1 MGTPVVEAS
10 GTPASPVHG
19 PQQELREH
27 ARAILDAALEAA
39 DAEESVRRNLRR
51 RDNQLVVGRTQL
63 DLLSFRR
70 LWVVGFGKASTRM
83 ARAVE
88 QLLGDRIHAGL
99 VVTKHGH
106 GVPLRK
112 VEVLEA
118 SHPLPGPEGEAA
130 ARRMAE
136 LLRQAGEEDL
146 VLCLVSGGGSAL
158 LPLPAEGLTLQDK
171 VAVTQLLLRSGAT
184 ISEVNAVRKH
194 LSAVKG
200 GWLTRLAY
208 PARVVGLVV
217 SDVLGDA
224 LDAIASGPLSPDPT
238 TYGDALRV
246 LERYQLLER
255 VPSAVRQRLERGASG
270 QVPETPKPGDPVF
283 ERVSLHVVA
292 GVADAVEGAR
302 GAAERLGYRAL
313 VLTTWMEGEAREV
326 GRVVAAVAR
335 EEVVR
340 DRPVPKPACLLMG
353 GETTV
358 TVRGTGRGGRNQEL
372 VLASAFGLE
381 GLSGVLVASLAT
393 DGTDGPTDAAGAFAD
408 GTTLAR
414 AKAQALD
421 PEEFLARNDAYAFFE
436 ALQDLVRTGPT
447 GTNVND
453 LVLILAR

>member
-1 MGTPVVEAS
+1 VQPS
-10 GTPASPVHG
+10 GTPPSRVHG
-19 PQQELREH
+19 PQRELREH

-51 RDNQLVVGRTQL
+51 RGDQVVVGTTQL

-70 LWVVGFGKASTRM
+70 LWVVGFGKASARM

-88 QLLGDRIHAGL
+88 QLLGDRIHGGL

-130 ARRMAE
+130 ARRVAD
-136 LLRQAGEEDL
+136 LLREAGEGDL
-146 VLCLVSGGGSAL
+146 VVCLVSGGGSAL

-171 VAVTQLLLRSGAT
+171 VAVTHLLLRSGAT

-200 GWLTRLAY
+200 GWLARLAY

-217 SDVLGDA
+217 SDVLGDP

-238 TYGDALRV
+238 TYEDALRV
-246 LERYQLLER
+246 LERYGLLDQ
-255 VPSAVRQRLERGASG
+255 VPHAVRERLERGASG

-283 ERVSLHVVA
+283 EKVSLHVVA

-302 GAAERLGYRAL
+302 AAAERLGYRAL
-313 VLTTWMEGEAREV
+313 VLTTWLEGEAREV
-326 GRVVAAVAR
+326 GRVVAALAR

-358 TVRGTGRGGRNQEL
+358 TVRGPGRGGRNQEL
-372 VLASAFGLE
+372 VLASTLGLE

-414 AKAQALD
+414 AKAQGMD
-421 PEEFLARNDAYAFFE
+421 PEQFLARNDAYPFFE

-453 LVLILAR
+453 LVLVLAR

>member
-1 MGTPVVEAS
+1 MQPS
-10 GTPASPVHG
+10 GTPPSPVHG
-19 PQQELREH
+19 PQRELREH

-51 RDNQLVVGRTQL
+51 RGDQVVVGTTQL

-70 LWVVGFGKASTRM
+70 LWVVGFGKASARM

-88 QLLGDRIHAGL
+88 QLLGDRIHGGL

-130 ARRMAE
+130 ARRMSD
-136 LLRQAGEEDL
+136 LLRGAGEGDL
-146 VLCLVSGGGSAL
+146 VVCLVSGGGSAL

-171 VAVTQLLLRSGAT
+171 VAVTHLLLRSGAT

-200 GWLTRLAY
+200 GWLARLAS

-217 SDVLGDA
+217 SDVLGDP

-238 TYGDALRV
+238 TYEDALRV
-246 LERYQLLER
+246 LERYGLLDQ
-255 VPSAVRQRLERGASG
+255 VPRAVRERLERGASG
-270 QVPETPKPGDPVF
+270 RVPETPKPGDPVF
-283 ERVSLHVVA
+283 EKVSLHVVA

-302 GAAERLGYRAL
+302 AAAERLGYRAL
-313 VLTTWMEGEAREV
+313 VLTTWLEGEAREV
-326 GRVVAAVAR
+326 GRVVAALAR

-358 TVRGTGRGGRNQEL
+358 TVRGPGRGGRNQEL
-372 VLASAFGLE
+372 VLASALGLE

-414 AKAQALD
+414 AKTQGMD
-421 PEEFLARNDAYAFFE
+421 PEQFLARNDAYPFFE

-453 LVLILAR
+453 VVLVLAR

>member
-1 MGTPVVEAS
+1 MQPS
-10 GTPASPVHG
+10 GTPPSRVHG
-19 PQQELREH
+19 PQRELREH

-51 RDNQLVVGRTQL
+51 RGDQVVVGTTQL

-70 LWVVGFGKASTRM
+70 LWVVGFGKASARM

-88 QLLGDRIHAGL
+88 QLLGDRIHGGL

-130 ARRMAE
+130 ARRVAD
-136 LLRQAGEEDL
+136 LLREAGEGDL
-146 VLCLVSGGGSAL
+146 VVCLVSGGGSAL

-171 VAVTQLLLRSGAT
+171 VAVTHLLLRSGAT

-200 GWLTRLAY
+200 GWLARLAY

-217 SDVLGDA
+217 SDVLGDP

-238 TYGDALRV
+238 TYEDALRV
-246 LERYQLLER
+246 LERYGLLDQ
-255 VPSAVRQRLERGASG
+255 VPHAVRERLERGASG

-283 ERVSLHVVA
+283 EKVSLHVVA

-302 GAAERLGYRAL
+302 AAAERLGYRAL
-313 VLTTWMEGEAREV
+313 VLTTWLEGEAREV
-326 GRVVAAVAR
+326 GRVVAALAR

-358 TVRGTGRGGRNQEL
+358 TVRGPGRGGRNQEL
-372 VLASAFGLE
+372 VLASALGLE

-408 GTTLAR
+408 GTTSAR
-414 AKAQALD
+414 AKAQGMD
-421 PEEFLARNDAYAFFE
+421 PEQFLARNDAYPFFE
-436 ALQDLVRTGPT
+436 TLQDLVRTGPT

-453 LVLILAR
+453 LVLVLAR

>member
-1 MGTPVVEAS
+1 MQPS
-10 GTPASPVHG
+10 GTPPSPFHG
-19 PQQELREH
+19 PHRELREH
-27 ARAILDAALEAA
+27 ARAILDAAVEAA
-39 DAEESVRRNLRR
+39 DAEGAVRRNLRR
-51 RDNQLVVGRTQL
+51 RGDQLVVGTTQL

-70 LWVVGFGKASTRM
+70 LWVVGFGKASARM

-88 QLLGDRIHAGL
+88 QLLGDRLHGGL

-106 GVPLRK
+106 GAPLRK

-130 ARRMAE
+130 ARRMAD
-136 LLRQAGEEDL
+136 LLREAGEGDL

-171 VAVTQLLLRSGAT
+171 VAVTDLLLRSGAT

-200 GWLTRLAY
+200 GWLARLAY

-217 SDVLGDA
+217 SDVLGDP

-246 LERYQLLER
+246 LERYRLLER
-255 VPSAVRQRLERGASG
+255 VPPAVRERLERGASG

-302 GAAERLGYRAL
+302 AAAERLGYRAL
-313 VLTTWMEGEAREV
+313 VLTTWLEGEAREV
-326 GRVVAAVAR
+326 GRVVAALAR
-335 EEVVR
+335 EEVVG

-358 TVRGTGRGGRNQEL
+358 TVRGPGRGGRNQEL
-372 VLASAFGLE
+372 VLASALGLE

-408 GTTLAR
+408 GTTLPRAR
-414 AKAQALD
+414 ARGLD

-453 LVLILAR
+453 VVLVLAR

>member
-1 MGTPVVEAS
+1 MQPS
-10 GTPASPVHG
+10 GTPPSPLHG
-19 PQQELREH
+19 LQRELREH
-27 ARAILDAALEAA
+27 ARAILDAALKAA

-51 RDNQLVVGRTQL
+51 RGDQLVVGRTQL

-70 LWVVGFGKASTRM
+70 LWVVGFGKASARM

-88 QLLGDRIHAGL
+88 QLLGDRIHGGL
-99 VVTKHGH
+99 VVTKYSH

-200 GWLTRLAY
+200 GWLARLAY

-217 SDVLGDA
+217 SDVLGDP

-246 LERYQLLER
+246 LERYRLLEQ
-255 VPSAVRQRLERGASG
+255 VPSPVRQRLERGASG

-292 GVADAVEGAR
+292 SVVDAAEGAR
-302 GAAERLGYRAL
+302 AAAGRLGYRAL
-313 VLTTWMEGEAREV
+313 VLTTWLEGEAREV
-326 GRVVAAVAR
+326 GRVVAALAR

-340 DRPVPKPACLLMG
+340 DRPVRKPACLLMG

-381 GLSGVLVASLAT
+381 GLSGVLVASFAT

>member
-1 MGTPVVEAS
+1 MQPS

-19 PQQELREH
+19 PQRELREH

-51 RDNQLVVGRTQL
+51 RGDQVVVGTTQL

-70 LWVVGFGKASTRM
+70 LWVVGFGKASARM

-88 QLLGDRIHAGL
+88 QLLGDRIHGGL

-130 ARRMAE
+130 ARRVAD
-136 LLRQAGEEDL
+136 LLREAGEGDL
-146 VLCLVSGGGSAL
+146 VVCLVSGGGSAL

-171 VAVTQLLLRSGAT
+171 VAVTHLLLRSGAT

-200 GWLTRLAY
+200 GWLARLAS

-217 SDVLGDA
+217 SDVLGDP

-238 TYGDALRV
+238 TYEDALRV
-246 LERYQLLER
+246 LERYGLLDQ
-255 VPSAVRQRLERGASG
+255 VPRAVRERLERGASG

-283 ERVSLHVVA
+283 EKVSLHVVA

-302 GAAERLGYRAL
+302 AAAERLGYRAL
-313 VLTTWMEGEAREV
+313 VLTTWLEGEAREV
-326 GRVVAAVAR
+326 GRVVAALAR

-358 TVRGTGRGGRNQEL
+358 TVRGPGRGGRNQEL
-372 VLASAFGLE
+372 VLASTLGLE

-414 AKAQALD
+414 AKTQGMD
-421 PEEFLARNDAYAFFE
+421 PEQFLARNDAYPFFE

-453 LVLILAR
+453 VVLVLAR

>member
-1 MGTPVVEAS
+1 MQPS

-19 PQQELREH
+19 PQRELREH
-27 ARAILDAALEAA
+27 ARAILDAALDAA

-51 RDNQLVVGRTQL
+51 RGDQVVVGTTQL

-70 LWVVGFGKASTRM
+70 LWVVGFGKASARM

-88 QLLGDRIHAGL
+88 QLLGDRIHGGL

-130 ARRMAE
+130 ARRMSD
-136 LLRQAGEEDL
+136 LLRGAGEGDL

-171 VAVTQLLLRSGAT
+171 VAVTHLLLRSGAT

-200 GWLTRLAY
+200 GWLARLAS

-217 SDVLGDA
+217 SDVLGDP

-238 TYGDALRV
+238 TYEDALRV
-246 LERYQLLER
+246 LERYGLLDQ
-255 VPSAVRQRLERGASG
+255 VPRAVRERLERGASG
-270 QVPETPKPGDPVF
+270 RVPETPKPGDPVF
-283 ERVSLHVVA
+283 EKVSLHVVA

-302 GAAERLGYRAL
+302 AAAERLGYRAL
-313 VLTTWMEGEAREV
+313 VLTTWLQGEAREV
-326 GRVVAAVAR
+326 GRVVAALAR

-358 TVRGTGRGGRNQEL
+358 TVRGPGRGGRNQEL
-372 VLASAFGLE
+372 VLASALGLE

-414 AKAQALD
+414 ARAQGMD
-421 PEEFLARNDAYAFFE
+421 PEQFLARNDAYPFFE

-453 LVLILAR
+453 VVLVLAR

>member
-1 MGTPVVEAS
+1 MQPS
-10 GTPASPVHG
+10 GTPPSRVHG
-19 PQQELREH
+19 PQRELREH

-51 RDNQLVVGRTQL
+51 RGDQVVVGTTQL

-70 LWVVGFGKASTRM
+70 LWVVGFGKASARM

-88 QLLGDRIHAGL
+88 QLLGDRIHGGL

-130 ARRMAE
+130 ARRVAD
-136 LLRQAGEEDL
+136 LLREAGEGDL
-146 VLCLVSGGGSAL
+146 VVCLVSGGGSAL

-171 VAVTQLLLRSGAT
+171 VAVTHLLLRSGAT

-200 GWLTRLAY
+200 GWLARLAY

-217 SDVLGDA
+217 SDVLGDP

-238 TYGDALRV
+238 TYEDALRV
-246 LERYQLLER
+246 LERYGLLDQ
-255 VPSAVRQRLERGASG
+255 VPHAVRERLERGASG

-283 ERVSLHVVA
+283 EKVSLHVVA

-302 GAAERLGYRAL
+302 AAAERLGYRAL
-313 VLTTWMEGEAREV
+313 VLTTWLEGEAREV
-326 GRVVAAVAR
+326 GRVVAALAR

-358 TVRGTGRGGRNQEL
+358 TVRGPGRGGRNQEL
-372 VLASAFGLE
+372 VLASTLGLE

-408 GTTLAR
+408 GTTSAR
-414 AKAQALD
+414 AKAQGMD
-421 PEEFLARNDAYAFFE
+421 PEEFLARNDAYPFFE
-436 ALQDLVRTGPT
+436 TLQDLVRTGPT

-453 LVLILAR
+453 LVLVLAR

>member
-1 MGTPVVEAS
+1 MQPS
-10 GTPASPVHG
+10 GTPPSRVHG
-19 PQQELREH
+19 PQRELREH

-51 RDNQLVVGRTQL
+51 RGDQVVVGTTQL

-70 LWVVGFGKASTRM
+70 LWVVGFGKASARM

-88 QLLGDRIHAGL
+88 QLLGDRIHGGL

-130 ARRMAE
+130 ARRVAD
-136 LLRQAGEEDL
+136 LLREAGEGDL
-146 VLCLVSGGGSAL
+146 VVCLVSGGGSAL

-171 VAVTQLLLRSGAT
+171 VAVTHLLLRSGAT

-200 GWLTRLAY
+200 GWLARLAY

-217 SDVLGDA
+217 SDVLGDP

-238 TYGDALRV
+238 TYEDALRV
-246 LERYQLLER
+246 LERYGLLDQ
-255 VPSAVRQRLERGASG
+255 VPHAVRERLERGASG

-283 ERVSLHVVA
+283 EKVSLHVVA

-302 GAAERLGYRAL
+302 AAAERLGYRAL
-313 VLTTWMEGEAREV
+313 VLTTWLEGEAREV
-326 GRVVAAVAR
+326 GRVVAALAR

-358 TVRGTGRGGRNQEL
+358 TVRGPGRGGRNQEL
-372 VLASAFGLE
+372 VLASTLGLE

-414 AKAQALD
+414 AKAQGMD
-421 PEEFLARNDAYAFFE
+421 PEQFLARNDAYPFFE

-453 LVLILAR
+453 LVLVLAR